1 MVCNLCGTNEAS
13 IHLTEIVNDQMV
25 EIHLCETCAQE
36 KGTQFKTHFNPGE
49 LLSDLTHLAKEMS
62 GMGAGPAEKTAL
74 KCPNCGLYYEEFG
87 RTGRLGCAECY
98 ESFSKLLLP
107 LIKRV
112 QHSVQHVGKR
122 PAQAPPSTSPVRLTH
137 DLKELQNRL
146 RKSVQEE
153 AFEEAARIRDQ
164 IKHLE
169 EKLKKGK
176 RKPSR

>member
-36 KGTQFKTHFNPGE
+36 KGTQFKTHFNPAD
-49 LLSDLTHLAKEMS
+49 LLNDLTNLAKEMTGLGGS
-62 GMGAGPAEKTAL
+62 FEKVAL

-112 QHSVQHVGKR
+112 QHSAQHVGKR
-122 PAQAPPSTSPVRLTH
+122 PASAPPSASPVRLTH
-137 DLKELQNRL
+137 NLKELQNRL

-153 AFEEAARIRDQ
+153 AFEEAARLRDQ

-169 EKLKKGK
+169 EKMKKVK
-176 RKPSR
+176 RRPSG